1 MALPMTRPGLRVA
14 AAAIAASVMS
24 AAAVAAAQGVP
35 SPAPPQPSAP
45 TRQYVSD
52 GSLSQLFSALCLKAF
67 PDPAAMEAALKLQ
80 SQSPLS
86 DEQAKAYLP
95 DGPGKGWLVRTADSL
110 FAVTVEEAP
119 NQTCAVRQMTPDG
132 LRDVGGLTAA
142 IRAHVIA
149 MKGKI
154 VAVAPESATAD
165 SGPEV
170 RYWGYGVL
178 TADSTPVEQFGVYVS
193 DFKGKV
199 PEPWTPFAGKGSGVE
214 VRYTRTMIAG

>member
-1 MALPMTRPGLRVA
+1 MALAMTRPGIRVA
-14 AAAIAASVMS
+14 AAAIAASIT
-24 AAAVAAAQGVP
+24 AAAAGAAAQAV
-35 SPAPPQPSAP
+35 PAPAAPQPSAP
-45 TRQYVSD
+45 ARQYVSD
-52 GSLSQLFSALCLKAF
+52 GSLSQLFTTLCLKAF
-67 PDPAAMEAALKLQ
+67 PDAAALEAAVKLQ

-86 DEQAKAYLP
+86 AEQAKAYLAE
-95 DGPGKGWLVRTADSL
+95 GSGKGWLVRTADSL

-119 NQTCAVRQMTPDG
+119 NQTCAVREMTPDG
-132 LRDVGGLTAA
+132 LRDIGGLTAA
-142 IRAHVIA
+142 IRAHVVA

-165 SGPEV
+165 NGPEV

-214 VRYTRTMIAG
+214 VRYTRTLLAG